1 MRNLYEDADKI
12 EKLAPKDEPTIL
24 NIFDFDGTL
33 FDSPNPNPKLWQ
45 NKTLGKLK
53 ASFDQGGYGWYQNV
67 LTLDEKYIEG
77 HDFNE
82 DVVADAKKSI
92 ANPHAVTVML
102 TGRSDAFEK
111 VVNKLLTDKGL
122 DFDFTKFKPS
132 DTSETTM
139 EFKKRVIN
147 ELLEQH
153 PEVNEV
159 NMWEDRPKH
168 VATFEKFLD
177 GKNIKYKVN
186 FIDLPDAYIGYSNKE
201 IELVDK
207 LKKDKRVKS
216 LNENVSTPVPLYVGV
231 MLDKQS
237 QQKLLNDLSDI
248 IPNDWRKIA
257 HHMTIKTGNKP
268 DNLSQFIEDNMGQ
281 TFALTATDIGISND
295 AIAVKV
301 STDVPTKNAIPHI
314 TIAVPPNG
322 KPVNSNYITNW
333 KPLESPIQ
341 LSGNISTKY

>member
-159 NMWEDRPKH
+159 NMWEDRNCI
-168 VATFEKFLD
+168 V
-177 GKNIKYKVN
+177 
-186 FIDLPDAYIGYSNKE
+186 
-201 IELVDK
+201 
-207 LKKDKRVKS
+207 
-216 LNENVSTPVPLYVGV
+216 
-231 MLDKQS
+231 
-237 QQKLLNDLSDI
+237 
-248 IPNDWRKIA
+248 
-257 HHMTIKTGNKP
+257 
-268 DNLSQFIEDNMGQ
+268 
-281 TFALTATDIGISND
+281 
-295 AIAVKV
+295 
-301 STDVPTKNAIPHI
+301 
-314 TIAVPPNG
+314 
-322 KPVNSNYITNW
+322 
-333 KPLESPIQ
+333 
-341 LSGNISTKY
+341 